1 MDGFRFCLR
10 ELNVCLPVKDVSDV
24 FLIYTGGNQI
34 IESHL
39 TCMSLE
45 LLILTIQMLTFLI
58 ASLQGIIERYGDAQ
72 GGLHSFDKV
81 RQGCDGTKKLPRGDH
96 YADIQVLVDIN
107 DMEITVHPTG
117 IWS

>member
-10 ELNVCLPVKDVSDV
+10 ELNVCLPVKNVSDV
-24 FLIYTGGNQI
+24 FHTRGNEI

-45 LLILTIQMLTFLI
+45 LLILTIQMPTFLI

-81 RQGCDGTKKLPRGDH
+81 RQGL
-96 YADIQVLVDIN
+96 
-107 DMEITVHPTG
+107 
-117 IWS
+117 